1 MKLHLPRLSAGPNSG
16 KVRSVNSDAGRI
28 RNAPPAPGMLR
39 AANRRA
45 TRLVRLVGLASLIL
59 SACASNGNAGQVNQ
73 TAERILTAA
82 AERPTATLTTTVPS
96 ATTPLPTLAEPTA
109 TPQPT
114 ATLQPP
120 MVFARCIIRAELS
133 MRTQPG
139 ESAQAAAPL
148 RPSDIVTAYGR
159 TADSRWILAWNRE
172 ITFGWIPSSALG
184 CTAPFEDLRPT
195 DPDILLTPQP
205 TAERAMP
212 TTPIAGTATATA
224 VSVAAITTATVSAT
238 VTETP
243 APTAMAT
250 ATATETPALTVTATA
265 TATETP
271 APTATAMA
279 TATEVP
285 PTATATPVMQ
295 PTATITATAE
305 PVPPAATPTTAM
317 QETPVPS
324 EALACVVAST
334 MNLNLRSGP
343 ARTAR
348 LIGKLRPGAKF
359 SATGRN
365 AEGTWLYGATER
377 GAFGWV
383 IASAMRCEGD
393 VRALPIVADGG

>member
-1 MKLHLPRLSAGPNSG
+1 
-16 KVRSVNSDAGRI
+16 
-28 RNAPPAPGMLR
+28 
-39 AANRRA
+39 
-45 TRLVRLVGLASLIL
+45 
-59 SACASNGNAGQVNQ
+59 
-73 TAERILTAA
+73 
-82 AERPTATLTTTVPS
+82 
-96 ATTPLPTLAEPTA
+96 
-109 TPQPT
+109 
-114 ATLQPP
+114 
-120 MVFARCIIRAELS
+120 

-159 TADSRWILAWNRE
+159 TADNRWILAWNRE

-205 TAERAMP
+205 TAERAAP
-212 TTPIAGTATATA
+212 TTPITGMATTTA
-224 VSVAAITTATVSAT
+224 VSVAAMTTATALPT

-243 APTAMAT
+243 AP
-250 ATATETPALTVTATA
+250 P
-265 TATETP
+265 
-271 APTATAMA
+271 
-279 TATEVP
+279 
-285 PTATATPVMQ
+285 
-295 PTATITATAE
+295 
-305 PVPPAATPTTAM
+305 
-317 QETPVPS
+317 

-334 MNLNLRSGP
+334 SNLNLRNGP

-348 LIGKLRPGAKF
+348 LIGRLRPGAKF